1 VRTLHLD
8 EEKYRERSEL
18 IQLKTQNS
26 KLKTHT
32 PGLDMKE
39 GHTSGYEKLQ
49 SKKSLAEILDVAIEF
64 ERTARDFYASLI
76 PKVSKQLRY
85 LVEELAEEEQRHF
98 DLFSELKAR
107 PDLDKQIEALVE
119 VPASDKRFSDAILLP
134 DLGENPDD
142 QAVLQYALGR
152 EHAAMEQYHSL
163 AENTAEGPI
172 RELFVYLANEE
183 TLHKNQLE
191 RLYYETVHRGG
202 V

>member
-1 VRTLHLD
+1 
-8 EEKYRERSEL
+8 
-18 IQLKTQNS
+18 
-26 KLKTHT
+26 
-32 PGLDMKE
+32 MKE
-39 GHTSGYEKLQ
+39 GHSSGYEKLQ
-49 SKKSLAEILDVAIEF
+49 SKKTLAEILAVAIEF
-64 ERTARDFYASLI
+64 EKTARDFYTDLI
-76 PKVSKQLRY
+76 PRVSKQMRY
-85 LVEELAEEEQRHF
+85 LVEELAQEEQRHY

-107 PDLDKQIEALVE
+107 PGLEQQIEALVQ

-134 DLGENPDD
+134 DLGEHPDD

-152 EHAAMEQYHSL
+152 EHAAMEQYRSL
-163 AENTAEGPI
+163 AENTAEGPV